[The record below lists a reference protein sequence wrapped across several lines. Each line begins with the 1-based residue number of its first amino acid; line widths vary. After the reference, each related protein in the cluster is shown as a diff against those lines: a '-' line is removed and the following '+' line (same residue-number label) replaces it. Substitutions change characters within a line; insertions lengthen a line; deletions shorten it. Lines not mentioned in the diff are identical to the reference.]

1 VDGLQELE
9 GAIEFAPMKSGQTS
23 LGVRL
28 NRASWFKG
36 AIREVRFHPAALA
49 GDALQKANDN

>member
-1 VDGLQELE
+1 MQ
-9 GAIEFAPMKSGQTS
+9 SGQTS

-36 AIREVRFHPAALA
+36 AIWEVRFHPGALA
-49 GDALQKANDN
+49 GDALQKAKDN